1 MAAYVDG
8 RFLNE
13 TDGSRTWMLKRPSDG
28 AIWYSPNEG
37 YPLGAQ
43 SNYLRV
49 MSISCD
55 GCNSIAAIETK
66 CGNYV
71 PAATQPTIPSCWCSF
86 KETIIFLNFFYF
98 IVSNFTILSCTNL
111 FRTLSIKHHSVVL
124 KIKTQQ
130 SVHKYYNYYIILNY
144 ERFLAKIYTRIQCMA
159 FDPSRPSFH

>member
-1 MAAYVDG
+1 MFMAAYVDG

-55 GCNSIAAIETK
+55 GCSSIAAIETK

-86 KETIIFLNFFYF
+86 KETIIFLLHRFK
-98 IVSNFTILSCTNL
+98 FTIPVFTKFFNKTKTENLAPKNVENLHFVSCL
-111 FRTLSIKHHSVVL
+111 GS
-124 KIKTQQ
+124 
-130 SVHKYYNYYIILNY
+130 
-144 ERFLAKIYTRIQCMA
+144 FLDLEI
-159 FDPSRPSFH
+159 F

>member
-13 TDGSRTWMLKRPSDG
+13 TGGSRTWMLKRPSDG

-55 GCNSIAAIETK
+55 GCSSIAAVEDK
-66 CGNYV
+66 CGKYV

-86 KETIIFLNFFYF
+86 KETIIFLIHRFKFYHP
-98 IVSNFTILSCTNL
+98 IDLIQN
-111 FRTLSIKHHSVVL
+111 IKHKASFRCAKNQNL
-124 KIKTQQ
+124 TINSQILYIYKNKKQSIYYLPQKITAKT
-130 SVHKYYNYYIILNY
+130 
-144 ERFLAKIYTRIQCMA
+144 
-159 FDPSRPSFH
+159 